1 MIIYINDAIYH
12 LVFLQTDRTLNFHAP
27 YGTHTSIRVPKFGRD
42 LSYNWQNCD
51 LYVCGAGDEVYRL
64 NLEAGQ
70 FKEPFMTSFV
80 GVNKMHLNPV
90 HGILGCG
97 GESSVCEFFDV
108 KSRKSVSKLRV
119 SESNDIEVT
128 SFRFDTDGL
137 TLGVGT
143 SNGNCIL
150 YDIRSSK
157 PLYTKEHQYGIP
169 IIDISF
175 HNDGSSRRVLS
186 TDKKIVKIWERDE
199 TAASSMGKIVTNIE
213 PTAGVNAVHIVND
226 ARGKSGLIFLAGE
239 QSRIMSYFVPT
250 LGPAPRWCTFLE
262 GLTEELEEGGVSGT
276 GTGGGVYEDY
286 KFITRQEVEELGA
299 TSLIGTP
306 MLKGYMHGFFIE
318 MKLWSKLRAVSK
330 PFEYEE
336 HRKQKIKEKID
347 EKRASRITPR
357 KRLPKVNSELA
368 EKFMTKNK
376 TAGADGPIIDE
387 RFASLFSRE
396 EFQQDKEAEEFK
408 LRNPVLSDKNSRKM
422 YDSDEDDLGD
432 DAKASMG
439 MFNKVDEVSVSD
451 EDEEYSIDNDDNSSI
466 ESDGSDIGPRYVDED
481 RAYSKKKGN
490 KSGKGRKGGDSE
502 SDEGEIAR
510 ATRKMMSKRGGG
522 KSVTS
527 ESGRKVK
534 MFEVVDGVSQGNVA
548 FAHSAPSVAK
558 RHENKQLERVPLI
571 ERLKS
576 MKSSDRDQ
584 VVEDTKIIKSDK
596 GLIRSYS
603 FMPKDSGPG
612 KRGGGIL
619 DGDREDRDVGEM
631 RSFGGSNKK
640 RRK

>member
-1 MIIYINDAIYH
+1 
-12 LVFLQTDRTLNFHAP
+12 
-27 YGTHTSIRVPKFGRD
+27 VPKFGRD

-51 LYVCGAGDEVYRL
+51 LYICGAGDEVYRL

-70 FKEPFMTSFV
+70 FKEPLMSSFV

-90 HGILGCG
+90 HGILGIG

-108 KSRKSVSKLRV
+108 KSRRSVSKLRV
-119 SESNDIEVT
+119 SDSNDTEVT

-175 HNDGSSRRVLS
+175 HNDGASRRVLS
-186 TDKKIVKIWERDE
+186 SDKKIVKIWERDE

-213 PTAGVNAVHIVND
+213 PTAGINAVHIVKD

-262 GLTEELEEGGVSGT
+262 GLTEELEEGGVGAA
-276 GTGGGVYEDY
+276 GGAGGVYEDY

-336 HRKQKIKEKID
+336 HRKQKIKEKIE

-368 EKFMTKNK
+368 EKLLSKNK
-376 TAGADGPIIDE
+376 KSGSDGPIIDE

-408 LRNPVLSDKNSRKM
+408 LRNPVLSDKNNRKM

-432 DAKASMG
+432 DNKASMG
-439 MFNKVDEVSVSD
+439 MFNKVDEVSISD
-451 EDEEYSIDNDDNSSI
+451 AEVEYSLDDDSSL
-466 ESDGSDIGPRYVDED
+466 ESDGSDIGPRYVDENE
-481 RAYSKKKGN
+481 AYKKK
-490 KSGKGRKGGDSE
+490 KSHKSTSGRKGRDSDSE
-502 SDEGEIAR
+502 EGEIAR
-510 ATRKMMSKRGGG
+510 VTRKMEAKRNA
-522 KSVTS
+522 KSVSS

-534 MFEVVDGVSQGNVA
+534 MFEVVDGISHGNVA
-548 FAHSAPSVAK
+548 FAHSAQSVAK
-558 RHENKQLERVPLI
+558 RQENKQLERVPLM
-571 ERLKS
+571 ERLQN
-576 MKSSDRDQ
+576 MKSSNRDQ
-584 VVEDTKIIKSDK
+584 VIEDTKIIKSDK

-603 FMPKDSGPG
+603 FMPKEATG

-619 DGDREDRDVGEM
+619 DSTPEDRDVGEI
-631 RSFGGSNKK
+631 RSFGDKKK